1 VGFSRI
7 PAHGEIGDIE
17 AAVHRHINVR
27 LARFIEDYRAHWTR
41 DIRLCDEDALTSF
54 ESVLAA
60 VNATPYKLYLLID
73 EYDNFANEVL
83 MADRPG
89 SRDRYQ
95 TLLQGEG
102 LFKSVFKAVKAGAG
116 GLGVD
121 RVFIT
126 GVSPVVLSDM
136 TSGYNVGKDIYLEPE
151 FNDLCGFTE
160 AEVTAVLE
168 QLAPA
173 DGAWSVEGRWR
184 PCAPS
189 TTAIGSARRRARA
202 STTRR

>member
-1 VGFSRI
+1 VGRNLTPLRNRYFVLKWDFSLHPGPMARSAI
-7 PAHGEIGDIE
+7 SKRPFIGISMFVWPASSRTTGRTGP
-17 AAVHRHINVR
+17 A
-27 LARFIEDYRAHWTR
+27 T
-41 DIRLCDEDALTSF
+41 IRLCASEDALTSF

-60 VNATPYKLYLLID
+60 VDATPYKLYLLID

-136 TSGYNVGKDIYLEPE
+136 TSGYNVG
-151 FNDLCGFTE
+151 
-160 AEVTAVLE
+160 
-168 QLAPA
+168 
-173 DGAWSVEGRWR
+173 EGHLSGI
-184 PCAPS
+184 PNS
-189 TTAIGSARRRARA
+189 TTCAA
-202 STTRR
+202 SPRPR